1 MEHLLICQL
10 LFLQGNNEQIVVFR
24 ANETVFIVRI
34 FEPIRFN
41 YAPERAFERI
51 ERKISAKE
59 LSLIVYPAESKIES
73 LTLTHLSIAL
83 FRLKKKFDNAIKEME
98 MRHNL
103 SISVL
108 DSKFEKTIS
117 NRPRY

>member
-1 MEHLLICQL
+1 M
-10 LFLQGNNEQIVVFR
+10 
-24 ANETVFIVRI
+24 
-34 FEPIRFN
+34 
-41 YAPERAFERI
+41 
-51 ERKISAKE
+51 
-59 LSLIVYPAESKIES
+59 YPAESKIES